1 LKIIDLSCSSK
12 ICVFQEALNR
22 CTVSAFY
29 NSLILLTY
37 QSWKAAVK
45 VGIHISEKKDYLEC
59 AGGCTPSG
67 EVELKN
73 KGSWFTFFLD
83 GLN

>member
-1 LKIIDLSCSSK
+1 
-12 ICVFQEALNR
+12 
-22 CTVSAFY
+22 
-29 NSLILLTY
+29 
-37 QSWKAAVK
+37 VK